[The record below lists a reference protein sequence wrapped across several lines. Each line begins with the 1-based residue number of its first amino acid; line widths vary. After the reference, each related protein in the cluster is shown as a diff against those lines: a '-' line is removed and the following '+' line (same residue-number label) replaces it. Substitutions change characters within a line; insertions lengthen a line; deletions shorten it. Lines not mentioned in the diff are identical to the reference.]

1 MGRCEQR
8 RVWKGEKLV
17 FMRLNEEVI
26 CSDTLSL
33 KEIRGVFADLKG
45 LSFAP
50 KVTVSHYL
58 SYT

>member
-1 MGRCEQR
+1 
-8 RVWKGEKLV
+8 
-17 FMRLNEEVI
+17 MRLNEEVI
-26 CSDTLSL
+26 CYDTLSL

-58 SYT
+58 SHT